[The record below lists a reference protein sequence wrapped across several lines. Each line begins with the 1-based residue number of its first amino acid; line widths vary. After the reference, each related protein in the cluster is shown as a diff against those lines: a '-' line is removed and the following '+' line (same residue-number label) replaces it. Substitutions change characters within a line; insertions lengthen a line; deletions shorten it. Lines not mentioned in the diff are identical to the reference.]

1 MIHQKISKIKLSA
14 TNKIDEEVNT
24 LVAANTIQE
33 LLTQIDFNAEVVP
46 MHDSEKLIKLFTS
59 LKGKELSTTEIG
71 LIKEISLE
79 EVPTN

>member
-14 TNKIDEEVNT
+14 TNIIDEEVNR

-33 LLTQIDFNAEVVP
+33 LLNQIDFNSEVVP

-59 LKGKELSTTEIG
+59 LKGKELNIAEIG

>member
-14 TNKIDEEVNT
+14 TKRIDEEVNK

-33 LLTQIDFNAEVVP
+33 LLNQIDFNSEVVP
-46 MHDSEKLIKLFTS
+46 IHDCKKLIKLFTS
-59 LKGKELSTTEIG
+59 LKGKELNTNEIE

-79 EVPTN
+79 ELPPN

>member
-14 TNKIDEEVNT
+14 TNIIDEEVNR

-33 LLTQIDFNAEVVP
+33 LLNQIDFNSEVVP

-59 LKGKELSTTEIG
+59 LKGKELNITEIG